1 MIMNN
6 TKEEAKRIYE
16 EIQGGVKEVLDGI
29 RNLIEEG
36 TARRLIIKNK
46 EGEVVFQTKL
56 AFGVGGA
63 ALVGAMA
70 PVISAIGM
78 FAMFL
83 NDYQILV
90 EKEVLVDEPEVH
102 GPTSKAKSKAKNSE
116 EAEVIEIV
124 YEEESEETSDTNQ
137 QSSSD
142 QSKESEDKAG
152 KKTLGKDE

>member
-1 MIMNN
+1 MKD
-6 TKEEAKRIYE
+6 TKQEAKRIYE
-16 EIQGGVKEVLDGI
+16 EIQGGVKEILDGI

-70 PVISAIGM
+70 PVVSAIGM
-78 FAMFL
+78 FAIFI

-90 EKEVLVDEPEVH
+90 EKEVSADELEVH
-102 GPTSKAKSKAKNSE
+102 GPTSTPKSKAKDSQD
-116 EAEVIEIV
+116 AEIIEIV
-124 YEEESEETSDTNQ
+124 DEDEPTEAQKTNTPKK
-137 QSSSD
+137 SSD
-142 QSKESEDKAG
+142 SKEKGDASN
-152 KKTLGKDE
+152 KKTVGKEE

>member
-90 EKEVLVDEPEVH
+90 EKEVSADEPEVH
-102 GPTSKAKSKAKNSE
+102 GPTSKAASKAKNSE
-116 EAEVIEIV
+116 EAEIIEIV
-124 YEEESEETSDTNQ
+124 DEEASEDSKETNKESTPDP
-137 QSSSD
+137 
-142 QSKESEDKAG
+142 SKESENKAG
-152 KKTLGKDE
+152 KKTVGKDE